1 MRFDKCWALFFV
13 GQTNNERRFFFFA
26 RSQSRYSKNIRRS
39 STSARGAHVRQTSP
53 PDHARAKLVLGLLLA
68 SPALAAETTSA
79 DAALQ
84 KARRDL
90 AAKLKHQ
97 VKSPSTRATRS
108 ARATAADAPAPF
120 AADRRSL
127 AEEDGYL
134 MCEMKNYAVQCG
146 TKLTQATCAVET
158 DCSWVAGEGCG
169 PSEQVTNADSC
180 RALIIGTFSLFGQI
194 FACGFSDATNCP
206 ADMCVVYGD
215 SCSVSDA
222 SVDDAFEDAS
232 IAELMK
238 MSFKCSAHPYETSCA
253 ANRECKWALPEDS
266 FADDD
271 ASDPFGYDDASD
283 PDSRGGLV
291 RRRDAHGGVRLA
303 DDAYDRVAAEYR
315 AIDPATG
322 GYSPAASAAAGVTD
336 VGEAALLGAALAASL
351 AALA

>member
-1 MRFDKCWALFFV
+1 M
-13 GQTNNERRFFFFA
+13 
-26 RSQSRYSKNIRRS
+26 
-39 STSARGAHVRQTSP
+39 HV
-53 PDHARAKLVLGLLLA
+53 AKLVLVLLLA

-90 AAKLKHQ
+90 AAKLEHQ
-97 VKSPSTRATRS
+97 VKSLSTRATRS

-134 MCEMKNYAVQCG
+134 MCDIMNYAVQCG
-146 TKLTQATCAVET
+146 TKLTQATCAAET

-169 PSEQVTNADSC
+169 PSAQITNKIGEE
-180 RALIIGTFSLFGQI
+180 LMLGTFRMIGPI
-194 FACGFSDATNCP
+194 FACGISTATNCP
-206 ADMCVVYGD
+206 ADMCVVYGA
-215 SCSVSDA
+215 SCSISDA

-238 MSFKCSAHPYETSCA
+238 IELKCSAHSYESSCL
-253 ANRECKWALPEDS
+253 ANAECKWALPEDS

-271 ASDPFGYDDASD
+271 ASDPYGSFADDDAFDAYD
-283 PDSRGGLV
+283 PYGDFTPTETCGAG
-291 RRRDAHGGVRLA
+291 
-303 DDAYDRVAAEYR
+303 DDAYELVVAKYC

>member
-1 MRFDKCWALFFV
+1 M
-13 GQTNNERRFFFFA
+13 
-26 RSQSRYSKNIRRS
+26 
-39 STSARGAHVRQTSP
+39 HVT
-53 PDHARAKLVLGLLLA
+53 KFILVMLLA

-90 AAKLKHQ
+90 AAKLEPQ
-97 VKSPSTRATRS
+97 LKSLSTRATRS
-108 ARATAADAPAPF
+108 ARATAADALAPF

-134 MCEMKNYAVQCG
+134 MCDIMNYAVQCG
-146 TKLTQATCAVET
+146 TKLTQATCAAET

-169 PSEQVTNADSC
+169 PSAQITSKIGEE
-180 RALIIGTFSLFGQI
+180 LMLGTFRLLGPI
-194 FACGFSDATNCP
+194 ITCGFSTAANCP
-206 ADMCVVYGD
+206 ADMCVVYGA
-215 SCSVSDA
+215 SCSISDA

-238 MSFKCSAHPYETSCA
+238 IELKCSAHSYETSCL
-253 ANRECKWALPEDS
+253 ANAECKWALPEDS

-271 ASDPFGYDDASD
+271 ASDPYSSFADDDAFDAYD
-283 PDSRGGLV
+283 PYGDFTPTETCGAG
-291 RRRDAHGGVRLA
+291 
-303 DDAYDRVAAEYR
+303 DDAYELVVAKYC

>member
-1 MRFDKCWALFFV
+1 M
-13 GQTNNERRFFFFA
+13 
-26 RSQSRYSKNIRRS
+26 
-39 STSARGAHVRQTSP
+39 HV
-53 PDHARAKLVLGLLLA
+53 AKLVLGLLLA

-97 VKSPSTRATRS
+97 LKSLSTRATRS

-127 AEEDGYL
+127 AEEDGYI
-134 MCEMKNYAVQCG
+134 MCEMMNYAVQCG

-158 DCSWVAGEGCG
+158 DCSWVAGEGC
-169 PSEQVTNADSC
+169 SEQVTNEIGEE
-180 RALIIGTFSLFGQI
+180 LIIGTFSLLGPM
-194 FACGFSDATNCP
+194 FACGFSTATDCP

-215 SCSVSDA
+215 TCSISDA

-238 MSFKCSAHPYETSCA
+238 MSLKCSAHSYETSCA

-283 PDSRGGLV
+283 PFGYDDAFDPFGYDDAFDPDSPYADWYA
-291 RRRDAHGGVRLA
+291 DATPTETCGVA
-303 DDAYDRVAAEYR
+303 DDAYDRVAAKYC

-322 GYSPAASAAAGVTD
+322 GYSSAASAAAGVTD

>member
-1 MRFDKCWALFFV
+1 M
-13 GQTNNERRFFFFA
+13 
-26 RSQSRYSKNIRRS
+26 
-39 STSARGAHVRQTSP
+39 HV
-53 PDHARAKLVLGLLLA
+53 AKLVLGLLLA

-97 VKSPSTRATRS
+97 LKSLSTRATRS

-127 AEEDGYL
+127 AEEDGYI
-134 MCEMKNYAVQCG
+134 MCEMMNYAVQCG

-158 DCSWVAGEGCG
+158 DCSWVAGEGC
-169 PSEQVTNADSC
+169 SEQVTNEIGEE
-180 RALIIGTFSLFGQI
+180 LIIGTFSLLGPM
-194 FACGFSDATNCP
+194 FACGFSTATDCP

-215 SCSVSDA
+215 SCSISDA

-238 MSFKCSAHPYETSCA
+238 MSLKCSAHYYETSCL
-253 ANRECKWALPEDS
+253 ANAECEWALPEDS
-266 FADDD
+266 FGDDPYGSYGSYEPFDDSFADDD
-271 ASDPFGYDDASD
+271 AFDPDAPYDWYADFTPTETCGVGDDA
-283 PDSRGGLV
+283 
-291 RRRDAHGGVRLA
+291 ANE
-303 DDAYDRVAAEYR
+303 RVVAKYC

>member
-1 MRFDKCWALFFV
+1 M
-13 GQTNNERRFFFFA
+13 
-26 RSQSRYSKNIRRS
+26 
-39 STSARGAHVRQTSP
+39 HV
-53 PDHARAKLVLGLLLA
+53 AKLVLGLLLA

-90 AAKLKHQ
+90 AAKLEHQ
-97 VKSPSTRATRS
+97 VKSLSTRATRS
-108 ARATAADAPAPF
+108 ARATAADAPALF

-134 MCEMKNYAVQCG
+134 MCEMMNYAVQCG

-169 PSEQVTNADSC
+169 PSEQVTNEIGEE
-180 RALIIGTFSLFGQI
+180 LIIGTFSLIGPI

-222 SVDDAFEDAS
+222 SVDDAFEDES

-238 MSFKCSAHPYETSCA
+238 MSFKCSAHAYETSCA

-271 ASDPFGYDDASD
+271 TSDPFGYDDASD
-283 PDSRGGLV
+283 PDSPDV
-291 RRRDAHGGVRLA
+291 DWYADATPTEECGVA
-303 DDAYDRVAAEYR
+303 DDAYDRVAAKYC
-315 AIDPATG
+315 AVDPATG
-322 GYSPAASAAAGVTD
+322 GYSPDASAAAGVTD

>member
-1 MRFDKCWALFFV
+1 M
-13 GQTNNERRFFFFA
+13 
-26 RSQSRYSKNIRRS
+26 
-39 STSARGAHVRQTSP
+39 HV
-53 PDHARAKLVLGLLLA
+53 AKLVLVLLLA

-90 AAKLKHQ
+90 AAKLEHQ
-97 VKSPSTRATRS
+97 LKSLSTRATRS

-134 MCEMKNYAVQCG
+134 MCDIMNYAVQCG
-146 TKLTQATCAVET
+146 TKLTQATCAAET

-169 PSEQVTNADSC
+169 PSAQITNKMSEE
-180 RALIIGTFSLFGQI
+180 LMTGTFRLFGPM
-194 FACGFSDATNCP
+194 FACGFSTATNCP

-215 SCSVSDA
+215 SCSISDA

-238 MSFKCSAHPYETSCA
+238 LSLKCSAHNYETSCL
-253 ANRECKWALPEDS
+253 ANAECKWALPEDS
-266 FADDD
+266 FGDDPYGSYGSYEPFDDSFADDD
-271 ASDPFGYDDASD
+271 AFD
-283 PDSRGGLV
+283 PDAPYYDWYADFTPTETCDVG
-291 RRRDAHGGVRLA
+291 DAA
-303 DDAYDRVAAEYR
+303 NERVVAKYC